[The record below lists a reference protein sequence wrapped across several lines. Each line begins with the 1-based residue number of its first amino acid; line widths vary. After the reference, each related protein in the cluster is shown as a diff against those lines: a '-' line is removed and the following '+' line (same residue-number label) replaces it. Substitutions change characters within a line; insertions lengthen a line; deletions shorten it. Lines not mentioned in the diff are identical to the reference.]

1 MTIRDSTDVIGAK
14 HRHAAAHR
22 QASRPFA
29 LAAERS
35 PRNTPAIPGRSATN
49 PDSNRKISAR
59 SHQLLPAT
67 PPQPRNISRPSP
79 LSP

>member
-1 MTIRDSTDVIGAK
+1 MTIGDNTDVIGAK
-14 HRHAAAHR
+14 HRHVATHR

-29 LAAERS
+29 LATERS
-35 PRNTPAIPGRSATN
+35 PRNTPTIPGRSATN
-49 PDSNRKISAR
+49 PDSNRKINAR

-67 PPQPRNISRPSP
+67 PPKPRNISRPSP

>member
-1 MTIRDSTDVIGAK
+1 MTIGDGTHVIGAK
-14 HRHAAAHR
+14 HRHAAASR

-29 LAAERS
+29 RATERS

-49 PDSNRKISAR
+49 PDSGRKINAR